1 VLSERII
8 GILASHKEVIMEA
21 VRIIQA
27 ALEMSDQTLKDI
39 IQTLE
44 QELQDRQEIE
54 LQQWGSK
61 KTNGGILTVED
72 ICPDLSTI
80 GTINEDTQ
88 VTKMVHYLERHV
100 DWETGG
106 AKEEFLETYYNAITE
121 NNRKESMRT
130 TGA

>member
-1 VLSERII
+1 
-8 GILASHKEVIMEA
+8 MEA

-54 LQQWGSK
+54 LQQWGSE

-88 VTKMVHYLERHV
+88 VTKMVQ
-100 DWETGG
+100 
-106 AKEEFLETYYNAITE
+106 FLETYYNAITE

>member
-1 VLSERII
+1 
-8 GILASHKEVIMEA
+8 MEA
-21 VRIIQA
+21 FKIIQA
-27 ALEMSDQTLKDI
+27 ALEMSDKTLKDI
-39 IQTLE
+39 IQALE

-54 LQQWGSK
+54 LQQWGSE
-61 KTNGGILTVED
+61 KTNGFIPTLED
-72 ICPDLSTI
+72 MCPDISTI

-106 AKEEFLETYYNAITE
+106 LKEEFLDAYYNAITE

>member
-21 VRIIQA
+21 FRIIQA
-27 ALEMSDQTLKDI
+27 AVEMSDQTLKDI

-106 AKEEFLETYYNAITE
+106 QKEEFLETYYNAITE

>member
-54 LQQWGSK
+54 LQQWGSE

-106 AKEEFLETYYNAITE
+106 QKEEFLETYYNAITE

>member
-1 VLSERII
+1 
-8 GILASHKEVIMEA
+8 MEA
-21 VRIIQA
+21 FRIIQA
-27 ALEMSDQTLKDI
+27 ALEMSDKTLKDI
-39 IQTLE
+39 IQSLE

-72 ICPDLSTI
+72 MCPDLSTI

-106 AKEEFLETYYNAITE
+106 QKEEFLETYYNAITE